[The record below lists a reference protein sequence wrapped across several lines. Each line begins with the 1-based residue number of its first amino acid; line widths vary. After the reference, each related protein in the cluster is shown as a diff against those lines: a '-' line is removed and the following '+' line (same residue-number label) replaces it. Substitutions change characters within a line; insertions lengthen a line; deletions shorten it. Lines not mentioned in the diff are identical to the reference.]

1 MGAGRV
7 VTALGVLAWQVLERE
22 VSCSREALRVWEEG
36 AGQRVSEERACT
48 QRAVAEALRQHE
60 QTFAAEKRA
69 LEGMLWAA
77 RAREEEAMRMAHEDQ
92 QAALTRARDVWRD
105 ETQARHSS
113 VQREVQHERRRW
125 EEANKVTAHEPGCTP
140 AGPSLCWR
148 LN

>member
-1 MGAGRV
+1 M
-7 VTALGVLAWQVLERE
+7 AWQVLERE

-36 AGQRVSEERACT
+36 AGQRVAEERACT
-48 QRAVAEALRQHE
+48 QRAVAEARRQHE

-69 LEGMLWAA
+69 LEGKLWAA

-92 QAALTRARDVWRD
+92 QAALTRARDIWRD
-105 ETQARHSS
+105 ETQARHAAR

-125 EEANKVTAHEPGCTP
+125 EEANKVTTP
-140 AGPSLCWR
+140 PCPRHMNLASHLLGRR